1 MECRPLDLS
10 ASNLT
15 KADLRGADLKGI
27 INFDGAILYHVNG
40 ARIEATLVNFKE
52 RMSYEL

>member
-1 MECRPLDLS
+1 MNKNKLD
-10 ASNLT
+10 NLT

-40 ARIEATLVNFKE
+40 ARIEATIVNFKE